1 MIFLEILYYTKTH
14 GSSTK
19 LATQLYVLLRN
30 KSKSCDI
37 TLQANHQV
45 DELKCKIM

>member
-1 MIFLEILYYTKTH
+1 MLKRTFIKGKHKFLTKR
-14 GSSTK
+14 
-19 LATQLYVLLRN
+19 ATQVYVLLRN

-45 DELKCKIM
+45 DELECKSM

>member
-1 MIFLEILYYTKTH
+1 M
-14 GSSTK
+14 K
-19 LATQLYVLLRN
+19 LATQIYVLLQN

-45 DELKCKIM
+45 DISKCKTM

>member
-1 MIFLEILYYTKTH
+1 MKICETKTH
-14 GSSTK
+14 KFSTK
-19 LATQLYVLLRN
+19 LVIQVYVQLQN

-45 DELKCKIM
+45 DELKCKII